1 MRLPSS
7 QPVRPRSLI
16 AAVAAAALLAPL
28 GLGGLPAPA
37 HAAPDGVEG
46 TGDPRE
52 PYLVDEAADLHALA
66 DAINSGDTSRSS
78 HIELTQ
84 DIDMGEEEFTGFAT
98 FSGTL
103 DGHGHT
109 ISDITYGPDAA
120 SGDGRAFV
128 HTLDGGTLANLT
140 LDDVTADTAGSTG
153 FAAGLAIYAVDATIT
168 GNTVTGATLTS
179 EAGEKAGGLVAE
191 TDGGTIED
199 NFVSASVT
207 AHKMPAGITAY
218 AKGAASVSRNLVD
231 ADLTMLT
238 PGGDD
243 GSRGHNAGLV
253 VGYPGTPNSGTFTQ
267 NVALAGSVDGEG
279 KVDGFLGRII
289 GFTGYDGW
297 SAEQN
302 LANSDIT
309 VAGETVDGPGEKK
322 QHGTGTSAADLAQ
335 KSTYEDLGWDF
346 TNTWAFD
353 DTVGHPVPQY
363 SYSLPG
369 AGTEESPYEVATAED
384 LEFLAEQINAD
395 NAKYTD
401 AQKYVL
407 AADLDFSDRAP
418 FVGLDRLSAEFDGQG
433 HTLTGLTYAPS
444 EDSQQLGLVRELDG
458 GALRNLTLDGVTA
471 QSESTHE
478 GDYVAA
484 LAVIAQDAQIEGV
497 SVAGADLQ
505 APGVEKTAGAVAEA
519 RGTTTIERTWVD
531 GSVGAKKMAAG
542 IAAYATD
549 ATQITQTISTA
560 SLSVQEDGGS
570 GTRGIDAAHVLAYP
584 GSGNSV
590 AVEANVAHSGDIA
603 YTGEVPGYAGR
614 IVGYHQPGT
623 EYELD
628 ALSDNLGGEDIT
640 IGGAAAGDDEQNG
653 TGASAAELRSQ
664 ETYEGLG
671 WDFTEDW
678 TLDEDR
684 GHPVPRYIDA
694 GDRPDRITTTIAG
707 DPQTARGFTW
717 YAQNSDAGQ
726 VTLSTS
732 REFTNA
738 IEVSAERGEGRD
750 EQTFF
755 QARADDLEPGSRYFY
770 RVGDPDSGVWSRT
783 GSFTTNDGEG
793 DFSFVDLTDTQ
804 SQNQEEAELSAS
816 TMAKAMQ
823 TVPGAEF
830 LMHNGDV
837 VEDGGRERDWE
848 DMLGAAE
855 DTLLNTTIVPAA
867 GNHDEAEDSF
877 VDHFALD
884 APNDQDTSTGAY
896 YSFDYN
902 AAHFSVL
909 NTNEDSDQAVSQEQI
924 DWLRDDVTRARDNG
938 AKWTIV
944 TMHKGPYTTA
954 NHLDDADI
962 RGMRQALVPLIDELN
977 IDLVL
982 QGHDHVM
989 SRTKALVHD
998 PDGVEG
1004 AAPVERD
1011 TITEIRDGKRTE
1023 YGVDPDGTVYF
1034 LPNTAGAKHYGQAQE
1049 ASGFDL
1055 EEYLQLFDRTGGRDT
1070 ENFTGIRVTDDRLT
1084 VDVYDIKDEG
1094 QPRLF
1099 ESFGID
1105 REVAPVDDAIAD
1117 LPAVDDLTAGDAE
1130 AVAEVRSRVD
1140 ELTAAQRG
1148 GLENLEA
1155 LEEREQ
1161 RIRELTGAASTDGA
1175 QIAWAVDDASER
1187 RAVTVRNDTDTART
1201 DVPVKVRIENTPDVE
1216 ADEFGVTG
1224 LNGAPLPH
1232 EVEAWDPGG
1241 ESTVWVRIQDVPAHG
1256 AATVWGYFGTHEL
1269 PATPQKVWESDYALV
1284 EHFADSVEEGGDLT
1298 DSTGRGEGK
1307 VVGGDLTTEVEAGD
1321 GRAALGDTRIQ
1332 YPGDVGGQA
1341 DRFAI
1346 SAVVSLT
1353 PEQAGSV
1360 DGTAPIV
1367 AKENASGDG
1376 EAAFRLGYDG
1386 DAGGLDTRFRGN
1398 SFEFGD
1404 VDIEK
1409 TFDFPTDGEDHLV
1422 SQVYDGMT
1430 YSVFIDGEE
1439 VHSEMI
1445 EYRSTMGDLDVPT
1458 TIGDFATEDSELSSP
1473 FPGTVSEVQIAGTSF
1488 SPDHEAFRHANLL
1501 GDAVSVADPEARD
1514 GDDTTIILEAPA
1526 AGTTVEAGNTTVTG
1540 TLSQRSEVTAQVAGV
1555 DVLTETVDAGAFS
1568 IEVPVG
1574 APGDQDLEL
1583 TAASESGGTATAS
1596 VPLVV
1601 EDTRAPAQPDLEDT
1615 ADQATGADAEVTMT
1629 STPHTDYPE
1638 ELSTTFHADATVPLN
1653 ADTTVVREGSSPDR
1667 TPEEILPDSGEV
1679 AGASATE
1686 QRTAASGENPYQIHE
1701 ISLSTDQAEQARADG
1716 LHFSWEGSGDDRQVS
1731 AHLWDHEAEEWV
1743 LEDTDSDPEGG
1754 GLVLDVETEGRTDG
1768 GPQAIAD
1775 DGTVSLLVWRGLPE
1789 DPTTTDRDPT
1799 VEPDPT
1805 AYDWGMD
1812 HVPDTQLYAQT
1823 TPELMH
1829 HQFEYLVDRA
1839 DERNTQMVVQAGD
1852 WVNREYLS
1860 QEYQWKNAEPAAV
1873 SMEEAGL
1880 PYMISWGNHDYTD
1893 ERNGRVML
1901 PKYFPHERFEESLEG
1916 TPWTFGGSNSI
1927 DNYYYTGEIDGAE
1940 LLMLEVGFFSAD
1952 DPDDEG
1958 LAWARDVL
1966 EQHPDH
1972 TVILATHQSVGIGEN
1987 NWANEQVMNQL
1998 IDPYPQ
2004 VKLVLGGHI
2013 AGTGVASHTRDDGS
2027 VAYGILT
2034 DYQSRVYGG
2043 QEYMRHLSID
2053 AENGLLYSNTYSPLL
2068 DTTTSDGDWH
2078 TDIDP
2083 ENVPGF
2089 HGEDSENFVID
2100 LDLGGETER
2109 TLSTDSLTLSVGEPV
2124 AVAEA
2129 VETAGTQPASVVL
2142 TGVQPD
2148 VEYAWFADLTDPGG
2162 NVTRTPMQ
2170 TFTVGESEDDEGDDG
2185 GDEDGGDDGDADGGG
2200 DDGDDGSG
2208 GDEDSSGDDDG
2219 AGDDD
2224 SSGDADGSGDDE
2236 GGSGDDDGSG
2246 DDGGSGDDSGSG
2258 DDDSRDDGD
2267 GGDSGAE
2274 SDGDGPG
2281 DGDDGESRGDDD
2293 GDGSENGDDAPEDDL
2308 GGHLPRTGSDL
2319 NVPALVATA
2328 LAVILL
2334 GSAAVFWTRRR
2345 SLRRS

>member
-7 QPVRPRSLI
+7 LPIRPGSLF

-52 PYLVDEAADLHALA
+52 PYLVDEPDDLHALA

-84 DIDMGEEEFTGFAT
+84 DIDMGDEEFTGFAT

-109 ISDITYGPDAA
+109 ISDVTYGPDATT
-120 SGDGRAFV
+120 GDSRGFV
-128 HTLDGGTLANLT
+128 HTLDGGTLTNLT
-140 LDDVTADTAGSTG
+140 LDGVTADTDGSTG
-153 FAAGLAIYAVDATIT
+153 FAAGLAVYAVDATIT
-168 GNTVTGATLTS
+168 ANTVTDATLTS

-191 TDGGTIED
+191 TDGGTLED

-207 AHKMPAGITAY
+207 AHKMPAGVTAY
-218 AKGAASVSRNLVD
+218 AKGAASISRNLVD

-253 VGYPGTPNSGTFTQ
+253 VGYPGTPNSGTFTH
-267 NVALAGSVDGEG
+267 NVALDGSVDGEG
-279 KVDGFLGRII
+279 KVDGFLGRIV
-289 GFTGYDGW
+289 GFTDYDGW
-297 SAEQN
+297 TADQN
-302 LANSDIT
+302 LANTDIT
-309 VAGETVDGPGEKK
+309 VAGETVDGPGEKN
-322 QHGTGTSAADLAQ
+322 QHGIGASAAELAQ
-335 KSTYEDLGWDF
+335 KGTYEDLGWDF

-369 AGTEESPYEVATAED
+369 AGTEDSPYEVATAED
-384 LEFLAEQINAD
+384 LEFLAEQINAG

-407 AADLDFSDRAP
+407 AADLDFTDRAP
-418 FVGLDRLSAEFDGQG
+418 FVGLDRFSAELDGQG

-444 EDSQQLGLVRELDG
+444 EDSQQLSLVRELDG
-458 GALRNLTLDGVTA
+458 GELRNLTLDGVTA
-471 QSESTHE
+471 QSESTDE
-478 GDYVAA
+478 GDYVSA
-484 LAVIAQDAQIEGV
+484 LAVIAQGAAIEGV
-497 SVAGADLQ
+497 SIIDADLQ

-549 ATQITQTISTA
+549 STRIAQTISTA
-560 SLSVQEDGGS
+560 SLAVQEDGGA

-584 GSGNSV
+584 GSGNS
-590 AVEANVAHSGDIA
+590 ATVEENVAHSGDIA
-603 YTGEVPGYAGR
+603 FTGDVPGYAGR
-614 IVGYHQPGT
+614 IIGYHQPGT

-628 ALSDNLGGEDIT
+628 SLRDNVGGEDIA
-640 IGGAAAGDDEQNG
+640 IGGAAAGDDAEQNG
-653 TGASAAELRSQ
+653 TGASAAELAGQ
-664 ETYEGLG
+664 ETYEDLG

-678 TLDEDR
+678 VLDEDR
-684 GHPVPRYIDA
+684 GHPVPRFIDA

-707 DPQTARGFTW
+707 DPQTERGFTW

-732 REFTNA
+732 REFTDA
-738 IEVSAERGEGRD
+738 IEVTGERKEGRD
-750 EQTFF
+750 EDTFF
-755 QARADDLEPGSRYFY
+755 QARAEGLEPGSRYFY
-770 RVGDPDSGVWSRT
+770 RVGDPETGVWSRT
-783 GSFTTNDGEG
+783 GSFTTNDGDG

-804 SQNQEEAELSAS
+804 SQNEEEAELSAS
-816 TMAKAMQ
+816 TMAKAMG

-837 VEDGGRERDWE
+837 VEHGDRERDWE

-909 NTNEDSDQAVSQEQI
+909 NTNEDSDQAVSDEQI
-924 DWLRDDVTRARDNG
+924 DWLRDDVEQARDNG

-962 RGMRQALVPLIDELN
+962 RGMRQALVPLIDELD

-998 PDGVEG
+998 PDAVEG

-1034 LPNTAGAKHYGQAQE
+1034 LPNTAGAKHYEQAQE
-1049 ASGFDL
+1049 ADGFDL
-1055 EEYLQLFDRTGGRDT
+1055 EEYLRLFDRTGGQDT

-1105 REVAPVDDAIAD
+1105 REVAPVDAAID
-1117 LPAVDDLTAGDAE
+1117 ELPAVADLTAGDAE
-1130 AVAEVRSRVD
+1130 AVAEVRARVD
-1140 ELTAAQRG
+1140 ALTAAQRG

-1161 RIRELTGAASTDGA
+1161 RIRELTGAASTDGEE
-1175 QIAWAVDDASER
+1175 IAWAVDDAAER
-1187 RAVTVRNDTDTART
+1187 RAVTVRNDTDTALA
-1201 DVPVKVRIENTPDVE
+1201 DVPVKVQIEDTPDVD
-1216 ADEFGVTG
+1216 ADEIGFTG
-1224 LNGAPLPH
+1224 LNGAPLPY
-1232 EVEAWDPGG
+1232 EVEAWEPGG
-1241 ESTVWVRIQDVPAHG
+1241 ESSAWVRIEDVPAHG
-1256 AATVWGYFGTHEL
+1256 ASTVWGYFGTQEL
-1269 PATPQKVWESDYALV
+1269 PAAPQKVWEGDYALV
-1284 EHFADSVEEGGDLT
+1284 EHFAEDVEEGGTLT
-1298 DSTGRGEGK
+1298 DSTGRGEGTA
-1307 VVGGDLTTEVEAGD
+1307 VGGDLTAEVEAGD
-1321 GRAALGDTRIQ
+1321 GRAALGDVRLQ
-1332 YPGDVGGQA
+1332 YPGDIGGHA

-1346 SAVVSLT
+1346 SSVVSLT
-1353 PEQAGSV
+1353 AEQAEGV
-1360 DGTAPIV
+1360 DGPAPVV

-1376 EAAFRLGYDG
+1376 EAAFRQGYDG
-1386 DAGGLDTRFRGN
+1386 EAGGLDTRFRGN
-1398 SFEFGD
+1398 SFEFDEVD
-1404 VDIEK
+1404 VEK
-1409 TFDFPTDGEDHLV
+1409 GFDFPTDGEEHLV
-1422 SQVYDGMT
+1422 TQVYDGMT

-1439 VHSEMI
+1439 VHSELI
-1445 EYRSTMGDLDVPT
+1445 EYRSTMGDHDVLT
-1458 TIGDFATEDSELSSP
+1458 TIGDFFTDDSELSSP
-1473 FPGTVSEVQIAGTSF
+1473 FPGTVSEVQVAGTAF

-1501 GDAVSVADPEARD
+1501 GDAVTVSDSESKDADN
-1514 GDDTTIILEAPA
+1514 TTIALEAPA
-1526 AGTTVEAGNTTVTG
+1526 AGATVEAGNTVVTG
-1540 TLSQRSEVTAQVAGV
+1540 TLSRRSEVTARVAGA
-1555 DVLTETVDAGAFS
+1555 DVFTETVDAGAFS
-1568 IEVPVG
+1568 IDVPVG
-1574 APGDQDLEL
+1574 APGDQHLEL
-1583 TAASESGGTATAS
+1583 TAQSEAGASATAS
-1596 VPLVV
+1596 VPLEV

-1615 ADQATGADAEVTMT
+1615 ADQAADAAGADGEVTLT
-1629 STPHTDYPE
+1629 STPKTDYPE
-1638 ELSTTFHADATVPLN
+1638 ELSTTFHADATVAL
-1653 ADTTVVREGSSPDR
+1653 DDDSTVVREGSSPDR
-1667 TPEEILPDSGEV
+1667 TPEEITPDSGDV
-1679 AGASATE
+1679 TDASAGE
-1686 QRTAASGENPYQIHE
+1686 IRTVASGENPYQIHE
-1701 ISLSTDQAEQARADG
+1701 ISLSAEQAEQARADG
-1716 LHFSWEGSGDDRQVS
+1716 LHFSWQGSGDDRQVS
-1731 AHLWDHEAEEWV
+1731 AHLWDHDAEEWV
-1743 LEDTDSDPEGG
+1743 LEDTDSDPDGG
-1754 GLVLDVETEGRTDG
+1754 GLLLDVETEGG
-1768 GPQAIAD
+1768 AQAIAE

-1789 DPTTTDRDPT
+1789 DPTTSDRDPT
-1799 VEPDPT
+1799 VEPEST

-1812 HVPDTQLYAQT
+1812 HVPDTQLYAQA

-1860 QEYQWKNAEPAAV
+1860 QEYQWKNAEPAAA
-1873 SMEEAGL
+1873 SMEDAGL

-1901 PKYFPHERFEESLEG
+1901 PKYFPHERFERSLEG

-1952 DPDDEG
+1952 EPDDEG

-1966 EQHPDH
+1966 EEHPDH

-1987 NWANEQVMNQL
+1987 SWANDQVMDQL
-1998 IDPYPQ
+1998 IDPFPQ

-2034 DYQSRVYGG
+2034 DYQARVYGG
-2043 QEYMRHLSID
+2043 QEYMRHLSVD

-2129 VETAGTQPASVVL
+2129 VETAGSGPASVVL

-2148 VEYAWFADLTDPGG
+2148 VEYAWFADLTDAGG
-2162 NVTRTPMQ
+2162 NVTRTPLQ
-2170 TFTVGESEDDEGDDG
+2170 TFTVGETEDDD
-2185 GDEDGGDDGDADGGG
+2185 DGGG
-2200 DDGDDGSG
+2200 DDGDDGG
-2208 GDEDSSGDDDG
+2208 
-2219 AGDDD
+2219 GDDD
-2224 SSGDADGSGDDE
+2224 S
-2236 GGSGDDDGSG
+2236 SGDDDGSG
-2246 DDGGSGDDSGSG
+2246 DDGSGDN
-2258 DDDSRDDGD
+2258 DSRDDGD
-2267 GGDSGAE
+2267 GDE
-2274 SDGDGPG
+2274 
-2281 DGDDGESRGDDD
+2281 DDGESGSDGGGSGSDDSSDGGGGDGDSPGDD

-2319 NVPALVATA
+2319 NVPAVMATA

-2334 GSAAVFWTRRR
+2334 GSAAVFWSRRR
-2345 SLRRS
+2345 SSAHIRRAFS